1 MGFFFVMGKN
11 DLIKSAIAILVIIIL
26 AVLIANVN
34 KLISPK
40 VPVTSEGL
48 ATDTTNIK
56 ETRDYGEC
64 FEKDLNTVIF
74 VYSNSCPYCNKMKP
88 LIEELEGEGYKF
100 YWAESSDSEAKEI
113 VSGCFS
119 DLLGGYVP
127 QFICPATGTEKTGAM
142 SKNDLK
148 KFADNCV

>member
-11 DLIKSAIAILVIIIL
+11 DLIKSGIAILVIIIL

-40 VPVTSEGL
+40 VPVTGEKPIAAVSGE
-48 ATDTTNIK
+48 AIK
-56 ETRDYGEC
+56 DYGEC
-64 FEKDLNTVIF
+64 FEKDLSTVIF
-74 VYSNSCPYCNKMKP
+74 VYSNSCPYCNQMKP
-88 LIEELEGEGYKF
+88 LIKELEGEGYKF

-119 DLLGGYVP
+119 GLLGGYVP

-142 SKNDLK
+142 SKGDLK
-148 KFADNCV
+148 KFADNCN